1 VAGLVLHFAA
11 TLLYVFPMNPV
22 KMELGP
28 LANATIG
35 TYFPQNWSLFAP
47 TPVQSTQALLVRCL
61 ADDEVP
67 KSSIDK
73 LPQGGWEDVSSAH
86 FSQAHRHRLSAYERL
101 VRPMQNSIRQYVSGG
116 PDLAPFHEACEKGDK
131 DACKVRD
138 EVIKPRRVQAS
149 QRLRRIGS
157 AYCREAFLRRRFAGI
172 ALRLREWSAVPWSA
186 RASGEPKVT
195 DYELGIYA
203 LDEAVALP
211 GLYEAS
217 NP

>member
-1 VAGLVLHFAA
+1 MVGLVLHFAT

-22 KMELGP
+22 KMELGF
-28 LANATIG
+28 LASATIG

-67 KSSIDK
+67 KSSSGK
-73 LPQGGWEDVSSAH
+73 LPVHGWEDVSSAH
-86 FSQAHRHRLSAYERL
+86 FAQAHRHPLSAYERL

-116 PDLAPFHEACEKGDK
+116 PDLYPFHEACQKGDE

-138 EVIKPRRVQAS
+138 EAIKPRRSQAS
-149 QRLRRIGS
+149 RILRRIGS
-157 AYCREAFLRRRFAGI
+157 AFCREVFPMRRFSEV
-172 ALRLREWSAVPWSA
+172 ALRLRDWSAVPWSA
-186 RASGEPKVT
+186 RESGEPKVT

-203 LDEAVALP
+203 LDETVVLP
-211 GLYEAS
+211 GLYQML